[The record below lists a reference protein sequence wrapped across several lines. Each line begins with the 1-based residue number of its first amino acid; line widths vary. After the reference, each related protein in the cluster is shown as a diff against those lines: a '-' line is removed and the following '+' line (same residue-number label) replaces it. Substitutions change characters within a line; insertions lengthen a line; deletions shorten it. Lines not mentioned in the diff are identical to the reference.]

1 MTPAPVGFRAA
12 GATDVARLRR
22 TLIAAGAFADEVEL
36 DCVWRADPWR
46 IQVTERGDAA
56 VLTRW
61 RDHLDVLAVEAL
73 WCRERDI
80 PDAIAELRELGLGRG
95 YGDLLGPPVPL
106 EQAGPYEDAGM
117 RVFETVTTFRRATRT
132 DGAPESAAVAGV
144 TIRDATAGDV
154 DALLAI
160 DAGCFGD
167 FWRYDRTNMTR
178 FLRTQRVAVAVGA
191 EGPIGYTL
199 STVSRGDGLLGR
211 VAVAPGSRGCGVG
224 RLLVTDVLDALRER
238 DVGQVA
244 LCTQTENEAAR
255 ALYRACGFVD
265 VGQPVVFMRF
275 GG

>member
-1 MTPAPVGFRAA
+1 VTPGPVGFRAA
-12 GATDVARLRR
+12 GGTDVARLRR
-22 TLIAAGAFADEVEL
+22 TLIAAAAFHDDAEL
-36 DCVWRADPWR
+36 EAAWRADPWR

-80 PDAIAELRELGLGRG
+80 TGAVVELGDLARARG

-106 EQAGPYEDAGM
+106 EQAAPYEAAGM
-117 RVFETVTTFRRATRT
+117 RIFETVTTFRRATRT
-132 DGAPESAAVAGV
+132 EGAPGSAAVAGV
-144 TIRDATAGDV
+144 TVRGAAAGDIE
-154 DALLAI
+154 ALLAI
-160 DAGCFGD
+160 DAGCFGA

-211 VAVAPGSRGCGVG
+211 VAVTPGSRGRGVG
-224 RLLVTDVLDALRER
+224 RALVTDVLDALREQG
-238 DVGQVA
+238 VGQVA
-244 LCTQTENEAAR
+244 LCTQTDNEAAR
-255 ALYRACGFVD
+255 ALYRACGFED